1 MYILV
6 ALGDWGE
13 GGIFCDFVIVESY
26 ARLKVEEVRETS
38 QGK

>member
-6 ALGDWGE
+6 AVGG
-13 GGIFCDFVIVESY
+13 GGIVCDFVIVESY